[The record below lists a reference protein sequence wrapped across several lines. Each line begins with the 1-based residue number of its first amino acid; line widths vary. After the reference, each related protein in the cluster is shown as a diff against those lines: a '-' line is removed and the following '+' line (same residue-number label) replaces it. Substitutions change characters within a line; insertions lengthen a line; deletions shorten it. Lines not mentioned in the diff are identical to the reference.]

1 MSKYIVLLVC
11 FFGLVGC
18 KTINRVS
25 SFLGVSR
32 ELPTNFSDH
41 ENDQLINTA
50 EQFNGIPYR
59 AGGSNDDGMDCSG
72 LLFRVYST
80 NKFEIPR
87 ISSQQALFGLSV
99 PLTKIQRGDWLFFR
113 TNGSVTINHIG
124 LVTSVKGD
132 NEVTFI
138 HASTSKGVRS
148 DQLYAKYW
156 FKAFDKAIRPFKNN
170 SN

>member
-1 MSKYIVLLVC
+1 MSKYVVLLVC
-11 FFGLVGC
+11 FVGLVGC

-25 SFLGVSR
+25 SFLGVSS
-32 ELPTNFSDH
+32 EMPTNFSDH
-41 ENDQLINTA
+41 EIDQLINTA

-99 PLTKIQRGDWLFFR
+99 PINKIHRGDWLFFK

-124 LVTSVKGD
+124 IVSHVKGA

-148 DQLYAKYW
+148 DELYANYW
-156 FKAFDKAIRPFKNN
+156 LKAFEKAIRPFKNN